1 MERVYVLRNRRNAF
15 VVVLAGALVAAAG
28 ACTEDLDT
36 ASSCGILCPQAP
48 IGLRDTVIDPYFDRD
63 RDGTGSA
70 VDSVGF
76 DTTLYGFPPQGTEL
90 YLPVATMPELDTR
103 AIARFDTLISRF
115 RVPGDTTQHPVVAID
130 SAQLRIR
137 LNRAT
142 DINGA
147 SPEIVRRPVTFEV
160 YDVDTTAADSS
171 NAALVPL
178 FRPERFLGSYTLDT
192 SATADTITAVTIPL
206 SNEAVLERITSGRR
220 LRVGIRLVSDTAAL
234 VRLHTVESGVPADLR
249 YDPVREGVADSLI
262 SFITV
267 GVTSR
272 TPGGASSPIA
282 GELRDYLLV
291 VRGTPL
297 VPATQLGVGGLPGR
311 RSYLRFDIPQR
322 LIDSTTIVR
331 ATLELTQVPNRLY
344 PGDTARIT
352 VYPQVV
358 LASSRVTDP
367 ARAAL
372 ILSPPFGFG
381 LDSLLLAPGDSGEV
395 RVQFVDLVRR
405 AWASFPGD
413 TLPRAIVLRTRTEG
427 ALPAEVRFFSREAD
441 ASVRP
446 RLRLSYVP
454 RIDFGLP

>member
-15 VVVLAGALVAAAG
+15 VLALAGALVAAAG
-28 ACTEDLDT
+28 ACSEDLQT
-36 ASSCGILCPQAP
+36 ASSCGVLCPQAP
-48 IGLRDTVIDPYFDRD
+48 IGLRDTVLDPYFAS
-63 RDGTGSA
+63 GSA

-103 AIARFDTLISRF
+103 AIVRFDTLLTRF
-115 RVPGDTTQHPVVAID
+115 RVPGDTTQHPIVAID

-142 DINGA
+142 DITGA
-147 SPEIVRRPVTFEV
+147 SPEIVRRPVTFEA

-171 NAALVPL
+171 QAALVPL
-178 FRPERFLGSYTLDT
+178 FRPDRFLGSFTLDT
-192 SATADTITAVTIPL
+192 TASADTITALTIPL
-206 SNEAVLERITSGRR
+206 SNEAVLAKISSGAR
-220 LRVGIRLVSDTAAL
+220 LRIGIRLVSDTAAF
-234 VRLHTVESGVPADLR
+234 VRLHTVESGISAELR

-262 SFITV
+262 AFISV

-272 TPGGASSPIA
+272 TPGGVGSPVA
-282 GELRDYLLV
+282 AELRDYLLV

-297 VPATQLGVGGLPGR
+297 VPSNQIGVGGLPGR
-311 RSYLRFDIPQR
+311 RGYLRFDLPQR

-344 PGDTARIT
+344 PADTARIT
-352 VYPQVV
+352 VYPQLV
-358 LASSRVTDP
+358 LAGARVTDP

-372 ILSPPFGFG
+372 LLSPPRSFGV
-381 LDSLLLAPGDSGEV
+381 DSLLLVPGDSGV
-395 RVQFVDLVRR
+395 VAVQLVDLVRR
-405 AWASFPGD
+405 VWASEAPD
-413 TLPRAIVLRTRTEG
+413 TLPRALVLRARTEG
-427 ALPAEVRFFSREAD
+427 ALPAELRFFSREAD

>member
-15 VVVLAGALVAAAG
+15 VLVLAAVLVGVVG
-28 ACTEDLDT
+28 ACSEDLET

-48 IGLRDTVIDPYFDRD
+48 IDLRDTVLDPYFDRD
-63 RDGTGSA
+63 RDGTGTA
-70 VDSVGF
+70 VDSVGL

-90 YLPVATMPELDTR
+90 YLPIATMPELDTR
-103 AIARFDTLISRF
+103 AIVRFDTLLSRF
-115 RVPGDTTQHPVVAID
+115 RVPGDTTQHPITGID

-142 DINGA
+142 DIAGT

-160 YDVDTTAADSS
+160 YDVDTTAADGSPE
-171 NAALVPL
+171 ALIPL
-178 FRPERFLGSYTLDT
+178 FRPDRLLGSFVLDT
-192 SATADTITAVTIPL
+192 AAAADTITAVTIPL
-206 SNEAVLERITSGRR
+206 SSAAVLEKITSGSR

-234 VRLHTVESGVPADLR
+234 VRLNTVESGISAELR
-249 YDPVREGVADSLI
+249 YDPVREGTADSLVV
-262 SFITV
+262 FTTV
-267 GVTSR
+267 GPTSR
-272 TPGGASSPIA
+272 TPGGVGSPLA
-282 GELRDYLLV
+282 AELRDYLLV
-291 VRGTPL
+291 VRGTPP

-331 ATLELTQVPNRLY
+331 ATLELTQAPNRLY

-352 VYPQVV
+352 VYPQMV
-358 LASSRVTDP
+358 LAGSIITDP

-372 ILSPPFGFG
+372 ILSPPRSFGV
-381 LDSLLLAPGDSGEV
+381 DTLLLLPGDSGV
-395 RVQFVDLVRR
+395 VTLQLVDLVRR
-405 AWASFPGD
+405 AWASAPAD
-413 TLPRAIVLRTRTEG
+413 TLPRALVLRARTEG
-427 ALPAEVRFFSREAD
+427 ALPAEIRFFSREAD
-441 ASVRP
+441 PSVRP